1 VSVNPITPDVFQ
13 GGQMTDLPAFTGTL
27 DGTEL
32 MEIVAAPAGQTN
44 EAAGVNYQITTD
56 QLAALL
62 TALGIQA
69 VIITDGQYTSPL
81 TPFTPTQLQARIYVN
96 KTIAEP
102 TYITFATAATY
113 NVEPLVKDIAGTADA
128 VGNGI
133 IVQFTGVEAADG
145 NSIVSIESPYGG
157 YFFRPIASLNTWTLG
172 SA

>member
-13 GGQMTDLPAFTGTL
+13 GGQMTDLPVFSGTL

-44 EAAGVNYQITTD
+44 EAAGVNYQITTS

-62 TALGIQA
+62 SALSLHA
-69 VIITDGQYTSPL
+69 VIIRTGQYSTIGNPYV
-81 TPFTPTQLQARIYVN
+81 PGPTISRIYVD

-102 TYITFATAATY
+102 TYISMNMASTY
-113 NVEPLVKDIAGTADA
+113 FVEPLVKDIAGTADA
-128 VGNGI
+128 LGNGI
-133 IVQFTGVEAADG
+133 TVTFTGGEVADTYAT
-145 NSIVSIESPYGG
+145 IPITTPFGG
-157 YFFRPIASLNTWTLG
+157 YFFRPIAAINSWTLG